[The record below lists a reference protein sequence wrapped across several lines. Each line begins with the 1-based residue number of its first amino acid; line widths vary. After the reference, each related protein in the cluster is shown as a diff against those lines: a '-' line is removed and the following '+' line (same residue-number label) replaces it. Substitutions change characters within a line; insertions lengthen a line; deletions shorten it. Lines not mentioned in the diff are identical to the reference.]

1 MRTHR
6 CTARRV
12 SAIVSCSSAVTSLI
26 LRFLISFHAFLPR
39 ACASPFVVAVLVLV
53 SVVHASLF
61 SLLHEQAHTC
71 ESDHSDRAG
80 VVNRCACITFI
91 AAEDIVDSPR
101 HYQRQC
107 KDRDKDKDR
116 DRHRHRDK
124 DNGRDRDGDRDAHR
138 HKCRQRLTCT
148 AAFNCT
154 SICMCFPHDD

>member
-91 AAEDIVDSPR
+91 ASEDIVDSPR

-107 KDRDKDKDR
+107 KDRDKDR